1 MQLQLT
7 ISLYEFDDEHEQME
21 KEDNIGLNLYKISL
35 HKIKVFMRFYQKSFK
50 KRVIC
55 HKSRLTFVIFNVII
69 YV

>member
-1 MQLQLT
+1 MELT

-35 HKIKVFMRFYQKSFK
+35 HKIKVFMRFSQKSFK

-55 HKSRLTFVIFNVII
+55 HKSRLIFVIFNVII

>member
-1 MQLQLT
+1 MELT

-21 KEDNIGLNLYKISL
+21 KEDNLGLNLYKISL
-35 HKIKVFMRFYQKSFK
+35 HKIKVFIRFYQKSFK
-50 KRVIC
+50 KCVIC